1 MSPGHWW
8 RDDALEG
15 GREEPAGVRRC
26 SLGWG
31 VTPLHKA
38 GRVVFGSQRWA
49 DIPRVGWGR
58 QLHPAGLVTSGEAQH
73 Q

>member
-8 RDDALEG
+8 HDDAWEG
-15 GREEPAGVRRC
+15 GREGLSEAL
-26 SLGWG
+26 LGWG

-38 GRVVFGSQRWA
+38 GRVVFRSQHWVG
-49 DIPRVGWGR
+49 ILRVGWGR